1 VSKRTRKTKILKPV
15 IAVITVAAV
24 GAGAFFGY
32 RWYCERKKQASGTG
46 VSGVD
51 TVTRGDLEVAITGEA
66 SVEPYER
73 YEIISMVSGDIIS
86 SPYNVGDNVT
96 EGAVLYQFD
105 TSDAQTSI
113 KKQEISLEQ
122 SQNSL
127 NNAKSDLQ
135 EAQSKLVVTAPN
147 SGIISGLTVKKGS
160 SVSNN
165 ENIAQIENTQQL
177 EVTLPFTREQTSLI
191 YVGESAVLSSSAHM
205 SSVNGRVESIS
216 SEPVAQADGSVVYN
230 VKIGF
235 TNPGSFTEG
244 LTVGGEI
251 NGMQS
256 PGYGTVESS
265 ESGTAKA
272 EASGTISE
280 LYYSNGDFVTAGS
293 TIATISSDSL
303 SSQQRTIQS
312 SELSLKS
319 AELSMQET
327 KDSLEDYSI
336 KSPISGTVITKN
348 AKAGDTIDR
357 TNSSTALMVVAD
369 ISKLKFSMEIDEL
382 DVSSIKEGQRV
393 DITCDALPDEEFEGS
408 ITSISVEGTATNGVT
423 TYTAEVVIEKP
434 GNLRPSMN
442 VDASVIVESSENT
455 LIIPTADIKTAM
467 GVSYVFLKS
476 DGNTTGATEED
487 FMNAMRAKREA
498 DTQTEETDKSA
509 DAADGA
515 AHTRGEAPPDPE
527 ALPGEVPEGAAQR
540 PGRGSGEGGARPE
553 GIQAAEGTDKKSE
566 GAESSPNTEKSQ
578 TAGGENEKSGAARA
592 SRLPEAPEGFV
603 IAIVKTGISD
613 DENTEILSGLSEG
626 DQIQQLSV
634 SSSSQQNNMR
644 GMNGMQGG
652 MQGNRNSGGG
662 MPGGMPG
669 GGAPGGGMQGG
680 R

>member
-1 VSKRTRKTKILKPV
+1 MSKRTRKNKILKPL

-24 GAGAFFGY
+24 IVGAFFGY
-32 RWYCERKKQASGTG
+32 RWYSEKKKQALGTD

-51 TVTRGDLEVAITGEA
+51 TVTRGNLEVAITGEA

-86 SPYNVGDNVT
+86 SPYDVGDNVE

-105 TSDAQTSI
+105 TADAQASI

-127 NNAKSDLQ
+127 NNAKNDLQ

-147 SGIISGLTVKKGS
+147 SGIISGLTIKKGS

-165 ENIAQIENTQQL
+165 ESIAQVENTQQM
-177 EVTLPFTREQTSLI
+177 EVTLPFTAEQTSSI
-191 YVGESAVLSSSAHM
+191 YVGQSAVLSSSAHM
-205 SSVNGRVESIS
+205 SSVGGYVESIS
-216 SEPVAQADGSVVYN
+216 SRPVAQEDGSVIYN

-235 TNPGSFTEG
+235 TNPGSFTKG

-256 PGYGTVESS
+256 PGYGTVEVS
-265 ESGTAKA
+265 ESGTAKT
-272 EASGTISE
+272 EASGTV
-280 LYYSNGDFVTAGS
+280 LQVYCSNGDFVTAGS

-303 SSQQRTIQS
+303 SSQQRTIKS

-319 AELSMQET
+319 AQLSMQET
-327 KDSLEDYSI
+327 RDSLDDYSI

-369 ISKLKFSMEIDEL
+369 ISKLKFSLEIDEL
-382 DVSSIKEGQRV
+382 DVSSVKEGQRV
-393 DITCDALPDEEFEGS
+393 DITCDALPNEEFEGS

-423 TYTAEVVIEKP
+423 TYTAEIVIENP

-442 VDASVIVESSENT
+442 IDASVIVESSENT

-467 GVSYVFLKS
+467 GVSYVFLKN
-476 DGNTTGATEED
+476 DGNKTGATEED
-487 FMNAMRAKREA
+487 FMKAIKESRER
-498 DTQTEETDKSA
+498 TMEN
-509 DAADGA
+509 DGA
-515 AHTRGEAPPDPE
+515 NGIGEAPSGAEQPQGEASEGVPIPTGEAPVGGRRTRGEM
-527 ALPGEVPEGAAQR
+527 
-540 PGRGSGEGGARPE
+540 GEGTSTDNAQPTEYDNENSESGKDKSDETSSDKEKESQDKNAKGA
-553 GIQAAEGTDKKSE
+553 DS
-566 GAESSPNTEKSQ
+566 NF
-578 TAGGENEKSGAARA
+578 
-592 SRLPEAPEGFV
+592 RLPEAPEGFV

-626 DQIQQLSV
+626 DQVQQLST

-644 GMNGMQGG
+644 GMQGMGGG
-652 MQGNRNSGGG
+652 MSGGMPGGAIPGGGGGMPVGGG
-662 MPGGMPG
+662 MPGG
-669 GGAPGGGMQGG
+669 